1 MTPTPSQLAPEAAPA
16 GPRVGG
22 SYLGLLR
29 RNRDFRRVY
38 LATLISLAGDWFLTV
53 ALIDLVLT
61 LTGRAALT
69 SLLSLCMNLPV
80 FLLTAWAGATV
91 DRVDR
96 RKLMIVM
103 DLVRAGAA
111 LLPLLATTPGRL
123 PLAYLGVCLIASC
136 SAYFDPAADA
146 ALPNLVAPEDLGR
159 ANVLLGAAWGTMM
172 ALGAALGG
180 VVTTFGGRTSAF
192 VIDSLSFLLSA
203 WLIVGIRARFT
214 EARTHEKPRTSLL
227 ESVRETLRYTH
238 AEPRV
243 AALLIAK
250 AGYGVGAGLITLLGL
265 FGEKVFQ
272 RGAQGVST
280 LLVARGL
287 GAVLGPVLLNRAFRP
302 TPGQG
307 YAQCRA
313 IAPGIAVFAV
323 GYMGLAL
330 SPGLALAMVAVT
342 LAHLGAGAQWQ
353 ASAYGLLTAVPDSLR
368 GRVFAADA
376 GLLTLSLSISGMG
389 AGLLADRYGVRQ
401 AAMGVAVLGLL
412 WALVWGLGTR
422 RMWKKAAPISQPVVG

>member
-1 MTPTPSQLAPEAAPA
+1 MAEPVATPAATPASAAP
-16 GPRVGG
+16 PVGG

-29 RNRDFRRVY
+29 HNRDFRLVY

-53 ALIDLVLT
+53 ALVDLVLT

-69 SLLSLCMNLPV
+69 SLLSLCMSLPV
-80 FLLTAWAGATV
+80 FLLTPWAGATV
-91 DRVDR
+91 DRVNR
-96 RKLMIVM
+96 RQLMIVM

-146 ALPNLVAPEDLGR
+146 ALPNFVAPEDLGR
-159 ANVLLGAAWGTMM
+159 ANVLLGSAWGTMM

-180 VVTTFGGRTSAF
+180 VVTMYGGRTAAF

-203 WLIVGIRARFT
+203 GLIVGIRARFCET
-214 EARTHEKPRTSLL
+214 RSHEAPRVSLL
-227 ESVRETLRYTH
+227 ESVRETIRYTH

-243 AALLIAK
+243 LALLIAK
-250 AGYGVGAGLITLLGL
+250 AGYGLGAGLVTLLGL

-280 LLVARGL
+280 MLVARGV
-287 GAVLGPVLLNRAFRP
+287 GAVLGPVLLNRLFRP

-313 IAPGIAVFAV
+313 IAPGIALFAV
-323 GYMGLAL
+323 GYMGLAVC
-330 SPGLALAMVAVT
+330 PGLTLGMVAVT

-376 GLLTLSLSISGMG
+376 GLLTLSLSISSMS

-401 AAMGVAVLGLL
+401 VAMGLAVLALL
-412 WALVWGLGTR
+412 WAVLWGLATR
-422 RMWKKAAPISQPVVG
+422 RLWQKPAPISRPVAD